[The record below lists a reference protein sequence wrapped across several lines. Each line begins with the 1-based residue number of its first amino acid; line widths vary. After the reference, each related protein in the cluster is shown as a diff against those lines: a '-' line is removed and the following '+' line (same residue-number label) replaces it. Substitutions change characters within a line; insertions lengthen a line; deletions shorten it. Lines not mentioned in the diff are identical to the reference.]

1 MYTNLK
7 LGKCGTNSV
16 SDLAALKYFL
26 QVSYLLET
34 EQYIGE
40 INLLFVVINQL
51 PPGPVWSLVFVK
63 KILNKIFFFLLTLLK
78 FEIISGR
85 PLKISV
91 SITDDHVTAN
101 SEMWNGD

>member
-1 MYTNLK
+1 MYMNLN

-40 INLLFVVINQL
+40 INLLFVLINPKL
-51 PPGPVWSLVFVK
+51 PPGPV
-63 KILNKIFFFLLTLLK
+63 
-78 FEIISGR
+78 
-85 PLKISV
+85 
-91 SITDDHVTAN
+91 
-101 SEMWNGD
+101 